1 VNPKARRHDLTL
13 PHQLRTHLPLALTL
27 AALAALT
34 GCSHFRIQ
42 PADKYVYVT
51 AKQTFLR
58 DRVAAV
64 SNRTGTATNGEKL
77 VVLDHQRRFLKVR
90 TPAGEIGWIEE
101 KFTAGQ
107 DVADRFESLGKAHA
121 KNPVVAKATA
131 RDEVYLHISPG
142 RETERFYLLQEN
154 DTLNLLQRATIVK
167 PVTPGVP
174 PPPPVLHPAA
184 GTIPAL
190 PAEPVMEDW
199 WLVRDAKGQT
209 GWIYS
214 HMIDVSV
221 PDALVRYAE
230 GQRIVGAYLLNTVDD
245 PQSGILNN
253 GNVVSSIPEY
263 VTVVSPYKA
272 GLPYDYDE
280 VRIFIWNIKKH
291 RYETG
296 FREHNI
302 VGYLPV
308 EISQKSDP
316 YGKTPDAAQKLP
328 AFSYRILAGDQPLPT
343 PDPTTG
349 LIMPGKTILKTYRL
363 VGNICQRILAPG
375 TPPPAEA
382 HPLPEPDK
390 KKEKLARHR
399 KK

>member
-1 VNPKARRHDLTL
+1 LY
-13 PHQLRTHLPLALTL
+13 QLRNNIVLAV
-27 AALAALT
+27 ALIALT
-34 GCSHFRIQ
+34 GCSHFRIV

-90 TPAGEIGWIEE
+90 TPTGEIGWIEE
-101 KFTAGQ
+101 KFTAPQ
-107 DVADRFESLGKAHA
+107 DVADHFEALGNAHA
-121 KNPVVAKATA
+121 KDPVVAKATA
-131 RDEVYLHISPG
+131 RDEVFLHIAPG
-142 RETERFYLLQEN
+142 RETERFYLLEEN
-154 DTLNLLQRATIVK
+154 DPLNLLERATILK
-167 PVTPGVP
+167 PITPGAP
-174 PPPPVLHPAA
+174 PPPPLPGADPSVP
-184 GTIPAL
+184 IP
-190 PAEPVMEDW
+190 PVMEDW

-214 HMIDVSV
+214 HMIDVSA

-230 GQRIVGAYLLNTVDD
+230 GQRIVGAYVLNTIDD
-245 PQSGILNN
+245 PQSGVLNN
-253 GNVVSSIPEY
+253 GNIVSSIPEY
-263 VTVVSPYKA
+263 LTVLSPYKA
-272 GLPYDYDE
+272 GLPYDYDQ
-280 VRIFIWNIKKH
+280 VRVFIWNIKKH

-302 VGYLPV
+302 VGYLPI

-316 YGKTPDAAQKLP
+316 YSKSVDAAQKLP
-328 AFSYRILAGDQPLPT
+328 AFTYRVLAGDQPLPT

-349 LIMPGKTILKTYRL
+349 LVKPGKTILKTYRL
-363 VGNICQRILAPG
+363 TGNICQRVIAPG
-375 TPPPAEA
+375 TPPPDEA

-390 KKEKLARHR
+390 KKDKLARHH